1 MKSRKD
7 PRRAQI
13 AKIHV
18 AVTQLGMDDSTYRD
32 LLRRVTGKDS
42 SAAMSVGEREQVIGE
57 LKRLGFSDTRRK
69 SGSEVFAGRP
79 ATADGTPM
87 LRKIEALLTDA
98 GRPWN
103 YAIAM
108 SKRMFKV
115 ERLEWLKGDQLH
127 RLIAALQIDANRS
140 SKK

>member
-1 MKSRKD
+1 MGKQD
-7 PRRAQI
+7 ARRAQI
-13 AKIHV
+13 AKIHM
-18 AVTQLGMDDSTYRD
+18 AATQLGLDDSTYRA
-32 LLRRVTGKDS
+32 LLRRITGKDS
-42 SAAMSVGEREQVIGE
+42 SAVMSATERDLVIRE
-57 LKRLGFSDTRRK
+57 LKRLGFSDTK
-69 SGSEVFAGRP
+69 KTSGGAVFAGRP
-79 ATADGTPM
+79 DTVEETPM
-87 LRKIEALLTDA
+87 LKKIEALLADA

-127 RLIAALQIDANRS
+127 RLIAALQIDAKRN

>member
-1 MKSRKD
+1 MTTRRD

-13 AKIHV
+13 AKIHL
-18 AVTQLGMDDSTYRD
+18 AATQLGLDDGTYRD
-32 LLRRVTGKDS
+32 LLRRITGKDS
-42 SAAMSVGEREQVIGE
+42 SAGMSVAERDQVIRE
-57 LKRLGFSDTRRK
+57 LKRLGFSDTLK
-69 SGSEVFAGRP
+69 QGGGAVFAGRP
-79 ATADGTPM
+79 ETVDDTPM
-87 LRKIEALLTDA
+87 LKKIEALLADA

-108 SKRMFKV
+108 SQRMFKV

-140 SKK
+140 NRK